1 MRLRR
6 DLAIAALIGA
16 LSVPVAPGL
25 ARAETASEAVTRQ
38 LKSYGYQNID
48 VHRTL
53 LGRVRITGTRK
64 GVEREIVIDPR
75 SGEILR
81 DLSRSSRRPIL
92 SDTPL
97 GGNAS
102 GTSTET
108 STSDRTTTT
117 SDDDSSDHD
126 SSDDASDDSSSA
138 SSGDDGGSDDSSDSG
153 SSDSSDSS
161 DSGDSG
167 GSDDGGDSGD
177 D

>member
-64 GVEREIVIDPR
+64 GVEREIVLDPR

-81 DLSRSSRRPIL
+81 DLSRSSRTPIL
-92 SDTPL
+92 NNSPL
-97 GGNAS
+97 GGTAS
-102 GTSTET
+102 GSYSGT

-117 SDDDSSDHD
+117 SDSDSSDHD
-126 SSDDASDDSSSA
+126 SSDDSSDDSSSA
-138 SSGDDGGSDDSSDSG
+138 S
-153 SSDSSDSS
+153 
-161 DSGDSG
+161 
-167 GSDDGGDSGD
+167 GSDDGGSHDSSDSDSSGGGGGDSGGGDDGGGESGD

>member
-64 GVEREIVIDPR
+64 GVEREIVLDPR

-81 DLSRSSRRPIL
+81 DLSRSSRTPIL
-92 SDTPL
+92 NNSPL
-97 GGNAS
+97 GGSAS
-102 GTSTET
+102 GSYTAT

-117 SDDDSSDHD
+117 SDSD
-126 SSDDASDDSSSA
+126 SSDDSSDDSSSA
-138 SSGDDGGSDDSSDSG
+138 S
-153 SSDSSDSS
+153 
-161 DSGDSG
+161 
-167 GSDDGGDSGD
+167 GSDDGGSHDSSDSDSSGGGGGDSGGGD
-177 D
+177 DGGGESDDD

>member
-64 GVEREIVIDPR
+64 GVEREIVLDPR

-81 DLSRSSRRPIL
+81 DLSRSSRTPIL
-92 SDTPL
+92 NNSPL
-97 GGNAS
+97 GGTAS
-102 GTSTET
+102 GSYTAT

-117 SDDDSSDHD
+117 SDSD
-126 SSDDASDDSSSA
+126 SSDDSSDDSSSA
-138 SSGDDGGSDDSSDSG
+138 S
-153 SSDSSDSS
+153 
-161 DSGDSG
+161 
-167 GSDDGGDSGD
+167 GSDDGGSHDSSDSDSSGGGGGDSGGGD
-177 D
+177 DGGGESDDD

>member
-6 DLAIAALIGA
+6 DLAIAVLIGA

-64 GVEREIVIDPR
+64 GVEREIVLDPR

-81 DLSRSSRRPIL
+81 DLSRSSRTPIL
-92 SDTPL
+92 NNSPL
-97 GGNAS
+97 GGTAS
-102 GTSTET
+102 GSYTAT

-117 SDDDSSDHD
+117 SDSD
-126 SSDDASDDSSSA
+126 SSDDSSDDSSSA
-138 SSGDDGGSDDSSDSG
+138 S
-153 SSDSSDSS
+153 
-161 DSGDSG
+161 
-167 GSDDGGDSGD
+167 GSDDGGSHDSSDSDSSGGGGGDSGGGD
-177 D
+177 DGGGESDDD

>member
-64 GVEREIVIDPR
+64 GVEREIVLDPR

-81 DLSRSSRRPIL
+81 DLSRSSRTPIL
-92 SDTPL
+92 NNSPL
-97 GGNAS
+97 GGTAS
-102 GTSTET
+102 GSYSAT

-117 SDDDSSDHD
+117 SDSD
-126 SSDDASDDSSSA
+126 SSDDSSDDSSSA
-138 SSGDDGGSDDSSDSG
+138 S
-153 SSDSSDSS
+153 
-161 DSGDSG
+161 
-167 GSDDGGDSGD
+167 GSDDGGSHDSSDSDSSGGGGGDSGGGD
-177 D
+177 DGGGESDDD

>member
-1 MRLRR
+1 M
-6 DLAIAALIGA
+6 IGA

-64 GVEREIVIDPR
+64 GVEREIVLDPR

-81 DLSRSSRRPIL
+81 DLSRSSRTPIL
-92 SDTPL
+92 NNSPL
-97 GGNAS
+97 GGTAS
-102 GTSTET
+102 GSYSAT

-117 SDDDSSDHD
+117 SDSD
-126 SSDDASDDSSSA
+126 SSDDSSDDSSSA
-138 SSGDDGGSDDSSDSG
+138 S
-153 SSDSSDSS
+153 
-161 DSGDSG
+161 
-167 GSDDGGDSGD
+167 GSDDGGSHDSSDSDSSGGGGGDSGGGD
-177 D
+177 DGGGESDDD